1 MMSILNKLASA
12 LGRNDEA
19 PNQILAKEIA
29 EARDKKAV
37 RELVINLSNT
47 DKAIQ
52 SDCIKVLYE
61 VGALKPDLIADYV
74 DDFVMLL
81 EGRNNRLI
89 WGAMTA
95 LGAIADRR
103 AADIWEHIDAIIEAT
118 EHGSVITQDWGIRVL
133 AAVSASD
140 KSREKHI
147 LPFLTAF
154 LQKCPPKDLPRHA
167 ASVMVAVNG
176 GNRAE
181 IGSILEARRT
191 SLKPAQARRLDQII
205 RKLKR

>member
-1 MMSILNKLASA
+1 MSILNKLASA

-19 PNQILAKEIA
+19 PNQTLAKEIA
-29 EARDKKAV
+29 EAGDKKAV
-37 RELVINLSNT
+37 RELVTNLSNK

-61 VGALKPDLIADYV
+61 IGSIKSDLIADYV
-74 DDFVMLL
+74 DDFVKVLH
-81 EGRNNRLI
+81 GRNNRLI

-95 LGAIADRR
+95 LGAIADQR
-103 AADIWEHIDAIIEAT
+103 AADIWKHIEVIIDST

-133 AAVSASD
+133 AAVSAHD
-140 KSREKHI
+140 KAYEKRI
-147 LPFLTAF
+147 FPFLMAF
-154 LQKCPPKDLPRHA
+154 LQKCPSKDLPRHA
-167 ASVMVAVNG
+167 ASVMVAVNA

-181 IGSILEARRT
+181 VGSILEARAP